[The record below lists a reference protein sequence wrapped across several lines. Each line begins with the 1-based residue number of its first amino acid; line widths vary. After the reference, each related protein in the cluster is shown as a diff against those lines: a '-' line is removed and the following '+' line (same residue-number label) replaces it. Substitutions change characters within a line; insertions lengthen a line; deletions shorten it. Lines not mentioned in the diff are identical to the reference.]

1 MLKSESETDIRARGL
16 LTSEQ
21 HGCCYSASLEDTWR
35 YEWWSLA
42 GSGMQKNNNSLKEN
56 ISKLIFTHETFLNLL
71 ESQHRIYRVSTSL
84 GFCKID
90 FTYVSFKEFVDRSL
104 NLIKTF
110 HRIFSLYGS
119 RGLQFF
125 EVSLFGAGTH
135 RSGNL
140 SPYGSPSSYITALP
154 DLHIFTPGKE
164 ISKEIMQILTIALV
178 SSWAHF
184 VLGDESHIHKS
195 TEQMNN

>member
-1 MLKSESETDIRARGL
+1 MGTTSLLKSESETDIRARGL

-71 ESQHRIYRVSTSL
+71 ESQHRIYRVSRSL

-125 EVSLFGAGTH
+125 EVSLFGAGTN

-140 SPYGSPSSYITALP
+140 SPSGSPSSYITALP
-154 DLHIFTPGKE
+154 P
-164 ISKEIMQILTIALV
+164 
-178 SSWAHF
+178 
-184 VLGDESHIHKS
+184 
-195 TEQMNN
+195 